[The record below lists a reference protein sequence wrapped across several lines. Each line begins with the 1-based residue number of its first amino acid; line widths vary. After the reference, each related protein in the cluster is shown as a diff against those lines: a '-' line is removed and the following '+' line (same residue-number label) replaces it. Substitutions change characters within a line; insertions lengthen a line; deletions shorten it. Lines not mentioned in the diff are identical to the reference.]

1 MATLN
6 FRDAY
11 EFGPETYGRQSAG
24 GLPEMIERAMRE
36 EALQRAAAPGSS
48 LNARPEYDSSNY
60 EGLQGGLLGRLLA
73 LQAKRDRYWPI
84 SQNVSEAPLAEPYA
98 NERLRHLANVISTP
112 IAGPSLAEV
121 SASSQA
127 TPQYEAEQAQQARE
141 AAAARLA
148 RGVRNLSRVE
158 SPRLDPIDISRS
170 IGIGAA
176 NGAIGLLGE
185 IPQVSDWAHRAANSG
200 IDTAFNAISGPPR
213 ISPPPPNINVG
224 ASPEHIK
231 KLIEE
236 KITGKFYQPKS
247 TAGRYAETIGEMV
260 PAALGQGVG
269 AFGQSL
275 ARGASGAALR
285 DLGGKLITD
294 AVVPGVAV
302 QALETAFPDSPAGHW
317 LQKAWPVARRSVPFW
332 PLALA
337 AARRSFSGP
346 EAP

>member
-1 MATLN
+1 MAALN

-11 EFGPETYGRQSAG
+11 EFDPETYGGQSAG
-24 GLPEMIERAMRE
+24 GIPGMIARAMQE
-36 EALQRAAAPGSS
+36 QALQQAAPPGPPP
-48 LNARPEYDSSNY
+48 NARPEYDPQRYDSP
-60 EGLQGGLLGRLLA
+60 QGGLLGRLLA
-73 LQAKRDRYWPI
+73 LQAEQDRYRPI
-84 SQNVSEAPLAEPYA
+84 SRNGSEAPLALPYP
-98 NERLRHLANVISTP
+98 NDSLRHFANVTP
-112 IAGPSLAEV
+112 PSVASPSLAEV

-127 TPQYEAEQAQQARE
+127 ASQYEAEQAQLARE
-141 AAAARLA
+141 AAAERLA
-148 RGVRNLSRVE
+148 RGVRNLTHVE
-158 SPRLDPIDISRS
+158 PVPLDPIDIAKS

-176 NGAIGLLGE
+176 SGVIGLLGE
-185 IPQVSDWAHRAANSG
+185 IPQVSDWAHRAANNG
-200 IDTAFNAISGPPR
+200 FDTVFNAISGPPR
-213 ISPPPPNINVG
+213 ASPPPPNINAS
-224 ASPEHIK
+224 ASPEQIK
-231 KLIEE
+231 RMIEE

-275 ARGASGAALR
+275 ARGGSGAALR
-285 DLGGKLITD
+285 DLGGKLMID

-317 LQKAWPVARRSVPFW
+317 LQKAWPMVRRSVPLW